1 MFQAVCS
8 RFQCK
13 KKQELLMVLEHK
25 PDIPFHVGPAYT
37 KSTNTPI
44 VACDPGLQCPHG
56 GMWTLDYIPPPC
68 GYMRQ

>member
-1 MFQAVCS
+1 
-8 RFQCK
+8 
-13 KKQELLMVLEHK
+13 MVLEHK

-56 GMWTLDYIPPPC
+56 GMWTLDYIPPHC